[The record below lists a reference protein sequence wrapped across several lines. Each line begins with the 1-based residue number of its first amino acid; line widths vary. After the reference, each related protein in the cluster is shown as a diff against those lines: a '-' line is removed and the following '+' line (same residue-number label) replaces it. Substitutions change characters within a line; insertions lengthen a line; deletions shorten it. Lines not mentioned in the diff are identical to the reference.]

1 MYIDNALNLAYSYAE
16 KICNQAE
23 LDLVSDELIK
33 IAGKTDEYTFRKD
46 DMKYS
51 YSETQN
57 MLSKLNEKESI
68 RKSKGV
74 YYTPCDVVHFIVVNS
89 IKSAYGKLKPNNIG
103 QEDLSDIPYKSFA
116 TRKTVFDPTC
126 GSGEYLLVALEMKI
140 DALSRHYKKIPLHMV
155 HEAVRTIFG
164 NDINEESIAIAK
176 IRILL
181 CILRK
186 VGAYAIDGLANIT
199 NPNFYSYDYIVSE
212 TKGITYDIIVGNPPY
227 VEDFKSGLQLSKKY
241 GNIYANVLINATNQ
255 LYLVEKS
262 KANRFMY
269 ETVRG
274 GKISGTHAY
283 YTLDSAATGRYA
295 LQNDTEEYVVSY
307 SDGRQDSE
315 LIPLSGFRNHGF
327 NPSLSELGVQHNTV
341 NIMSAVHILVSR
353 YLELYQT
360 NISLIMGTDPEYTEL
375 YQLSIMLERS

>member
-155 HEAVRTIFG
+155 H
-164 NDINEESIAIAK
+164 D
-176 IRILL
+176 
-181 CILRK
+181 
-186 VGAYAIDGLANIT
+186 
-199 NPNFYSYDYIVSE
+199 
-212 TKGITYDIIVGNPPY
+212 
-227 VEDFKSGLQLSKKY
+227 
-241 GNIYANVLINATNQ
+241 
-255 LYLVEKS
+255 
-262 KANRFMY
+262 
-269 ETVRG
+269 
-274 GKISGTHAY
+274 
-283 YTLDSAATGRYA
+283 
-295 LQNDTEEYVVSY
+295 
-307 SDGRQDSE
+307 
-315 LIPLSGFRNHGF
+315 
-327 NPSLSELGVQHNTV
+327 
-341 NIMSAVHILVSR
+341 
-353 YLELYQT
+353 
-360 NISLIMGTDPEYTEL
+360 
-375 YQLSIMLERS
+375 

>member
-33 IAGKTDEYTFRKD
+33 IAGKTDEYAFRKD
-46 DMKYS
+46 NMKYS

-199 NPNFYSYDYIVSE
+199 NPNFYTYDYIVSE

-227 VEDFKSGLQLSKKY
+227 VEDFKSGLQLSKK
-241 GNIYANVLINATNQ
+241 
-255 LYLVEKS
+255 
-262 KANRFMY
+262 
-269 ETVRG
+269 
-274 GKISGTHAY
+274 
-283 YTLDSAATGRYA
+283 
-295 LQNDTEEYVVSY
+295 
-307 SDGRQDSE
+307 
-315 LIPLSGFRNHGF
+315 
-327 NPSLSELGVQHNTV
+327 
-341 NIMSAVHILVSR
+341 
-353 YLELYQT
+353 
-360 NISLIMGTDPEYTEL
+360 
-375 YQLSIMLERS
+375 